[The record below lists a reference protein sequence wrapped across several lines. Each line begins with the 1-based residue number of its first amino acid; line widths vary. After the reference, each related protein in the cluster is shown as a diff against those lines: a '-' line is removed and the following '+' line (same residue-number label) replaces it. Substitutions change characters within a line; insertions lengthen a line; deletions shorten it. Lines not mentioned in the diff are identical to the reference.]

1 MRINDDKL
9 LERYKT
15 ILTKIEDLEYWIEFF
30 WVCDNGYIKT
40 KKRTYDDKVYI
51 NFRGLNVPED
61 AWNANFYSA
70 SLFFAYLWEQT
81 IPISIFRQLCM

>member
-15 ILTKIEDLEYWIEFF
+15 ILTKIEDLEYWIELF

-40 KKRTYDDKVYI
+40 KKRTYGDKVYI

-61 AWNANFYSA
+61 VWNANFYSA
-70 SLFFAYLWEQT
+70 KFILCLFMRTDNIYKY
-81 IPISIFRQLCM
+81 I